1 MKRNK
6 MVAVAGAAVG
16 IALFLAIGLLPSVL
30 YGGYAG
36 LLLASGIFGTPLP
49 DHLFAR
55 GLVAFG
61 SLLGVLA
68 TAAVFAVVG
77 AAAAT
82 GIGQLVAT
90 LSPAARAKA
99 AHAHDNPR

>member
-6 MVAVAGAAVG
+6 VVAVAGAAVG
-16 IALFLAIGLLPSVL
+16 FALFLAVGLLPAVL

-36 LLLASGIFGTPLP
+36 LLLASGIFGAPLP
-49 DHLFAR
+49 GHIFAR

-68 TAAVFAVVG
+68 TAAVFAVAG
-77 AAAAT
+77 AAAAS
-82 GIGQLVAT
+82 GIGHIVAT
-90 LSPAARAKA
+90 ASPGTREKVAQAQA
-99 AHAHDNPR
+99 NPK

>member
-61 SLLGVLA
+61 SLLGVFA

-77 AAAAT
+77 AAAAS
-82 GIGQLVAT
+82 GLGHLVAAV
-90 LSPAARAKA
+90 SPGTRAKA
-99 AHAHDNPR
+99 AEPHGNPR

>member
-16 IALFLAIGLLPSVL
+16 FALFLAVGLLPAVL

-36 LLLASGIFGTPLP
+36 LLLASGIFGAPLP
-49 DHLFAR
+49 GHIFAR

-68 TAAVFAVVG
+68 TAAVFAVAG
-77 AAAAT
+77 AAAAS
-82 GIGQLVAT
+82 GIGHIVASA
-90 LSPAARAKA
+90 SPATGEKVAQPQA
-99 AHAHDNPR
+99 NPK

>member
-16 IALFLAIGLLPSVL
+16 IALFLAIGLLPAVL

-36 LLLASGIFGTPLP
+36 LLLGTGIFGAPLP
-49 DHLFAR
+49 EHIFAR

-61 SLLGVLA
+61 SLLGVFA
-68 TAAVFAVVG
+68 TAAVFAVAG

-82 GIGQLVAT
+82 GLGHI
-90 LSPAARAKA
+90 AAAIAHGTRAKVA
-99 AHAHDNPR
+99 QPGSKAP

>member
-1 MKRNK
+1 MKRSK
-6 MVAVAGAAVG
+6 MVAIAGAAIG
-16 IALFLAIGLLPSVL
+16 IALFLAVGLLPSVL

-49 DHLFAR
+49 EHIFAR

-61 SLLGVLA
+61 SLLGVFA

-82 GIGQLVAT
+82 GIGQLVAA
-90 LSPAARAKA
+90 LSPGARAKA
-99 AHAHDNPR
+99 AEAHDNAR

>member
-16 IALFLAIGLLPSVL
+16 FALFLAVGLLPAVL

-36 LLLASGIFGTPLP
+36 LLLASGIFGAPLP
-49 DHLFAR
+49 GHIFAR

-68 TAAVFAVVG
+68 TSAVFAVAG
-77 AAAAT
+77 AAAAS
-82 GIGQLVAT
+82 GIGHIFATASHATREKVAQ
-90 LSPAARAKA
+90 SSA
-99 AHAHDNPR
+99 NPK